1 MNKEISGEELLMYSE
16 IKEPQT
22 NHLETHEFK
31 PKPKLPD
38 VTWKMAPALRTHIGG
53 PEAFFLGQ
61 LWWKTDV
68 VLLIARGLTLYTTFG
83 INIYDNF
90 NELNNPSASNLAHVR
105 SDIQSYLKEG
115 KTNIAR
121 MKMDYIWSPANNWYA
136 RFDIGLMEEMFGGV
150 GGEILYRPYKSR
162 FAIGFVAHRVK
173 KREFNQRFKFRDYK
187 VNTGHLELFYEF
199 PSDVISQIFKLKL
212 I

>member
-1 MNKEISGEELLMYSE
+1 MTTHSYTCLKNV
-16 IKEPQT
+16 QT

-68 VLLIARGLTLYTTFG
+68 VLLITRGLSLYTTLG

-90 NELNNPSASNLAHVR
+90 DELNNPSASDLAHVR
-105 SDIQSYLKEG
+105 SDIQDYLKEG
-115 KTNIAR
+115 KNNI
-121 MKMDYIWSPANNWYA
+121 
-136 RFDIGLMEEMFGGV
+136 L
-150 GGEILYRPYKSR
+150 
-162 FAIGFVAHRVK
+162 
-173 KREFNQRFKFRDYK
+173 
-187 VNTGHLELFYEF
+187 
-199 PSDVISQIFKLKL
+199 
-212 I
+212 